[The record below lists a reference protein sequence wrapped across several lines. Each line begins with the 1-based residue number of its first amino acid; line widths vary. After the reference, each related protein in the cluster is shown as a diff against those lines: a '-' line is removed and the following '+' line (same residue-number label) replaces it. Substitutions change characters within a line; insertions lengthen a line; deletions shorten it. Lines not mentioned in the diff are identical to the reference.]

1 MELYE
6 IIKFIRK
13 PMLREEYFEPVVIT
27 SAMDKNFVY
36 KMLEIYKANQNENE
50 SYQIRTLT
58 LPEAKEW

>member
-13 PMLREEYFEPVVIT
+13 PMTREDYFEPVVIT

-36 KMLEIYKANQNENE
+36 KMLDIYKANQDENE
-50 SYQIRTLT
+50 AYEIRTLRM
-58 LPEAKEW
+58 PEVKTF

>member
-13 PMLREEYFEPVVIT
+13 PMTREDYFEPVVIT
-27 SAMDKNFVY
+27 STMDKNLIY
-36 KMLEIYKANQNENE
+36 KMLDIYKANQNENE
-50 SYQIRTLT
+50 SYQIRTMS

>member
-36 KMLEIYKANQNENE
+36 KMLEIYQANQNENE

-58 LPEAKEW
+58 MPEAKEW